1 MDTRV
6 VPEIRPS
13 RLRLQRIALALV
25 LGLSLGPAPAHA
37 AGPAGRFLGAVN
49 DGPASVRTDLGAQA
63 TAADLNI
70 VLHIG
75 EGHTVTLSGLDLSA
89 PGAPTGS
96 GDSGTLTGTLKAS
109 ATARAADNGR
119 FALALALSVHYPL
132 IDSVFP
138 PSPQPYSETFGGRLS
153 GILAYDP
160 GTSTYRLEGTLHLS
174 VKGAATEKVLSIDL
188 PLHEVELRP
197 DGKEASR

>member
-1 MDTRV
+1 MDTRA

-13 RLRLQRIALALV
+13 RLRLPAIALALV
-25 LGLSLGPAPAHA
+25 LGLSLGPAPVQA
-37 AGPAGRFLGAVN
+37 AAPAGRFLGAVN
-49 DGPASVRTDLGAQA
+49 DGPASVQTDIGAQA
-63 TAADLNI
+63 TPADLNL

-96 GDSGTLTGTLKAS
+96 GDSGTLTGLLKAS
-109 ATARAADNGR
+109 ATAPLADNGR

-132 IDSVFP
+132 IDSIFP
-138 PSPQPYSETFGGRLS
+138 PSPQPYFETFGGRLS
-153 GILAYDP
+153 GILTYDP
-160 GTSTYRLEGTLHLS
+160 GRATYRLEGTLHLS
-174 VKGAATEKVLSIDL
+174 VRGAATKKVLSIDL
-188 PLHEVELRP
+188 LLQDVELRP